1 MGKPQKFEAVR
12 EVVAKKKT
20 FTCKYLLIYKVAGQK
35 FTVDKKKSKVACS
48 PDSKGN
54 FGVVTETF
62 TVGTKSVQ
70 VTHAIKKGKDT
81 VTGLAIAEATGG
93 SGNGSGGSGG
103 GSGGSGGGSGGSGV
117 SGDDM
122 DCTCTIPLPD
132 MSALSSSTPLA
143 TGRSKLVTTKLQ
155 GGAIKECIVV
165 GNHPISCWLKEI
177 TESVRANGHHGVS
190 QPSKIEQLLP
200 LAILFILS
208 ALAAYGKVTLLQ
220 NLGILP
226 TGRNALG
233 QENQHKEQLE
243 ELSRLFHAANRQFG
257 GGLGGL
263 GGLLGGGN
271 GGTAGNLVDGATN
284 ALVEQAIQQ
293 WMANGGVE
301 NLIMQFISGG
311 GLELMVTQFFSS
323 GGFESLVAGAMANL
337 DEQALQSLGQA
348 AGENIQQELANIDME
363 GMMENMT
370 SELGADLDQM
380 MAALEEAVANNQ
392 IEEPQMEMSCTCRP
406 RT

>member
-1 MGKPQKFEAVR
+1 MG
-12 EVVAKKKT
+12 
-20 FTCKYLLIYKVAGQK
+20 
-35 FTVDKKKSKVACS
+35 DKKKSKVACS

-81 VTGLAIAEATGG
+81 VTGLAITEATGG
-93 SGNGSGGSGG
+93 FGNGSGGSGG
-103 GSGGSGGGSGGSGV
+103 GSGGSGGGSGGSVV

-177 TESVRANGHHGVS
+177 TESVRGNGHHGVS

-208 ALAAYGKVTLLQ
+208 ALAAYGKVAFLQ

-226 TGRNALG
+226 IGRNALG

-271 GGTAGNLVDGATN
+271 GGTAGNLWTGQPM
-284 ALVEQAIQQ
+284 L
-293 WMANGGVE
+293 WWSR
-301 NLIMQFISGG
+301 LS
-311 GLELMVTQFFSS
+311 SS
-323 GGFESLVAGAMANL
+323 GWP
-337 DEQALQSLGQA
+337 
-348 AGENIQQELANIDME
+348 
-363 GMMENMT
+363 
-370 SELGADLDQM
+370 
-380 MAALEEAVANNQ
+380 MAAWRTS
-392 IEEPQMEMSCTCRP
+392 SCSL
-406 RT
+406 